1 MSVYRELDRRIKR
14 AAATFEPC
22 LPRKA
27 NAPPSGPGWI
37 HEIKHD
43 GFRILAQ
50 KDGDQVKLIT
60 RNGYD
65 FADCCRLIVDAIAN
79 LSVKSC
85 IIDDKAIVVDQN
97 GLSVFDLIR
106 RYRRHDMQLPC
117 APSTLSYQ
125 TRRPSA
131 AVQRQWGLAF
141 WRQQNLRL
149 FLLRIMRAKAIESNR
164 P

>member
-1 MSVYRELDRRIKR
+1 MSVHRELDQRIKR
-14 AAATFEPC
+14 VAATFAPS

-27 NAPPSGPGWI
+27 NTPPSGPGWI

-125 TRRPSA
+125 TAPTFGGRSTPMGVGILEATKFAFVPSEDNA
-131 AVQRQWGLAF
+131 REAH
-141 WRQQNLRL
+141 
-149 FLLRIMRAKAIESNR
+149 
-164 P
+164 

>member
-1 MSVYRELDRRIKR
+1 MHPVS
-14 AAATFEPC
+14 
-22 LPRKA
+22 PRKT
-27 NAPPSGPGWI
+27 NTPPSGLGWI

-106 RYRRHDMQLPC
+106 RYSRHDMQLPC

-125 TRRPSA
+125 TAPTFGGRSTPMGVGILEATKFAFVPSEDNA
-131 AVQRQWGLAF
+131 REGH
-141 WRQQNLRL
+141 
-149 FLLRIMRAKAIESNR
+149 
-164 P
+164 